1 MKITFVKKI
10 LEDGSPC
17 AKCGEVADRLESEGM
32 MDRIDEVVIADARDP
47 DSAGMKLADALGV
60 TRAPFFV
67 VEHDDGSREVHTVF
81 FKFLREVL
89 EER

>member
-17 AKCGEVADRLESEGM
+17 PKCGEVAERLEAEGV
-32 MDRIDEVVIADARDP
+32 MDRIDETVIADARDP
-47 DSAGMKLADALGV
+47 SSEGMRLADELGV
-60 TRAPFFV
+60 TRAPFFIV
-67 VEHDDGSREVHTVF
+67 QHDDGSREVHTVF

-89 EER
+89 GA